1 MRSWLELLIQIG
13 ALMHLGLLAAAAL
26 TPRVLDWRSQL
37 EQLTPIL
44 RQLVWTYGSFIVLM
58 IVGFGALSAFCA
70 DSLADGSPLARALC
84 IFLTVFWS
92 ARLGVQLFLFDVRPV
107 LNGALMRL
115 GYHTLTVTFAYLVT
129 IYALAAWLP

>member
-1 MRSWLELLIQIG
+1 MRSWLELFIQIG
-13 ALMHLGLLAAAAL
+13 ALLHVGLLAAAAL

-37 EQLTPIL
+37 AELTPLL
-44 RQLVWTYGSFIVLM
+44 RQLVWVYGGFITLM
-58 IVGFGALSAFCA
+58 IIGFGTLSAFCA

-84 IFLTVFWS
+84 TFLTVFWF
-92 ARLGVQLFLFDVRPV
+92 ARLGVQLFLFDVGPF
-107 LNGALMRL
+107 LDNTLKRL